1 MNPEL
6 GLVQGEQRNW
16 GIQGRPQLHSRVKG
30 SWALVSETEQESK
43 TEREYKRSGKA
54 FKNTGRATLKA

>member
-16 GIQGRPQLHSRVKG
+16 GIQGRPQLHSRVKD

-43 TEREYKRSGKA
+43 TER
-54 FKNTGRATLKA
+54 ATLKA